1 MITRHPFITWIGLG
15 LLALVLVGC
24 SGLAGEP
31 IIVASLPPPT
41 QPQPISVPQS
51 KPDLTAGA
59 QIYAANCTRCHG
71 VTGKGDG
78 EMVTSGKVTGVADFT
93 DPKLSQ
99 KATPADWYEIVTNGR
114 LDKLMPPWKDKLT
127 DAQRWDVTNYVYSL
141 AGNTNAQVA
150 AVPTTAG
157 NTNVQPAATEDA
169 NANAEPAV
177 TEDANANPHPATTA
191 DANTAN
197 TTGVVGGKVINLTSG
212 GTVPTDLNLSL
223 YVVNSL
229 NPQEPQ
235 QVLDTK
241 IKANGTYQ
249 FENVPIG
256 TNQHYV
262 VMASYKDTVFTSDM
276 VAGDPTHPQVDLPI
290 NIYEVADNAVNIKIS
305 EMVTMMQVNTTSNEL
320 QVVQIV
326 SFTNDSDRAY
336 LKTVDGTQMST
347 SVKLPKGAAFQDFSN
362 GKYKLSP
369 DGTEVFD
376 TEPVMPGNPHIMH
389 LGYSLPYTGQMSIEQ
404 PIDYALNGKVQVMV
418 ANKGLSISGDQFASL
433 GASQLGS
440 QTYQSFGGQFTRAA
454 GDSLRYDLTGSV
466 AATTTTTAVANSNI
480 ISPLAYILIAIG
492 LVAIGTALGFFMRER
507 TDQRSQ
513 PQSQTNDLMKQ
524 IADLDVRHNEGKINE
539 AQYLKQRT
547 ALKAQLVALM
557 KSKSKSS
564 TEVSSD

>member
-15 LLALVLVGC
+15 LLALAMVGC

-31 IIVASLPPPT
+31 VIVATMPPSVQT
-41 QPQPISVPQS
+41 APQVVSVPQS
-51 KPDLTAGA
+51 APDLIAGA

-71 VTGKGDG
+71 VSGKGDG
-78 EMVTSGKVTGVADFT
+78 EMVTSGQVTGAADFT

-99 KATPADWYEIVTNGR
+99 NAKPADWYEIVTNGR
-114 LDKLMPPWKDKLT
+114 LDKLMPPWKDKLS
-127 DAQRWDVTNYVYSL
+127 DAERWDVTNYVYSL
-141 AGNTNAQVA
+141 GNSNTNAQVA
-150 AVPTTAG
+150 AVPTASTA
-157 NTNVQPAATEDA
+157 NTNQQ
-169 NANAEPAV
+169 PAV
-177 TEDANANPHPATTA
+177 TEDANSSQQPATTA
-191 DANTAN
+191 DANTVS
-197 TTGVVGGKVINLTSG
+197 TTGIVGGKVINLTSG
-212 GTVPTDLNLSL
+212 GIVPTDMSLSL
-223 YVVNSL
+223 YVVSGQ
-229 NPQEPQ
+229 NPQAPQ
-235 QVLDTK
+235 QVIDTK
-241 IKANGTYQ
+241 IKADGTYQ

-256 TNQHYV
+256 TDQHYV

-290 NIYEVADNAVNIKIS
+290 NIYEVADNAANIKIS
-305 EMVTMMQVNTTSNEL
+305 EMVTMMKVNTTSNEL

-326 SFTNDSDRAY
+326 SFTNDSDHAY
-336 LKTVDGTQMST
+336 LKTVDGSPQST
-347 SVKLPKGAAFQDFSN
+347 GIKLPKGAAFQDFSS
-362 GKYKLSP
+362 GKYKLSA
-369 DGTEVFD
+369 DGTEVYD

-404 PIDYALNGKVQVMV
+404 PIDYTLNGKVQVMV

-440 QTYQSFGGQFTRAA
+440 QTYQSFGGEFTRSA
-454 GDSLRYDLTGSV
+454 GDSLRYDLTGSIT
-466 AATTTTTAVANSNI
+466 AATTTTTVTNSNI

-507 TDQRSQ
+507 TDQRSN

-524 IADLDVRHNEGKINE
+524 IADLDVRHNEGKVNE

-557 KSKSKSS
+557 KNKSKSGAE
-564 TEVSSD
+564 TLSD

>member
-15 LLALVLVGC
+15 LLALALVGC

-41 QPQPISVPQS
+41 QPAPQVVSVPQS
-51 KPDLTAGA
+51 TPDLTAGA

-71 VTGKGDG
+71 ATGKGDG
-78 EMVTSGKVTGVADFT
+78 EMVTSGKVTGVPDFT

-99 KATPADWYEIVTNGR
+99 NAAPADWYEIVTNGR

-127 DAQRWDVTNYVYSL
+127 DTQRWDVTMYVYTIANTSPNAQVATVPTA
-141 AGNTNAQVA
+141 AGNTNQ
-150 AVPTTAG
+150 
-157 NTNVQPAATEDA
+157 Q
-169 NANAEPAV
+169 PAV
-177 TEDANANPHPATTA
+177 TEDANANPQPATTA

-212 GTVPTDLNLSL
+212 GTVPTDLSLSL
-223 YVVNSL
+223 YVVSGQ
-229 NPQEPQ
+229 NPQAPQ

-241 IKANGTYQ
+241 IKADGTYQ

-256 TNQHYV
+256 TDQHYV

-276 VAGDPTHPQVDLPI
+276 VAGDPAHPQVDLPI
-290 NIYEVADNAVNIKIS
+290 NIYEVADNAANIKIS

-336 LKTVDGTQMST
+336 LKTVDGSPIST
-347 SVKLPKGAAFQDFSN
+347 SVKLPKGAAFQDFSS
-362 GKYKLSP
+362 GKYKLSA
-369 DGTEVFD
+369 DGTQVFD

-404 PIDYALNGKVQVMV
+404 PIDYTLNGKVQVMV
-418 ANKGLSISGDQFASL
+418 ANKGLSISGDQFAAL

-454 GDSLRYDLTGSV
+454 GDSLRYDLTGSIA
-466 AATTTTTAVANSNI
+466 AATTTTTTTNSNI

-492 LVAIGTALGFFMRER
+492 LVAIGTAIGFFMRER
-507 TDQRSQ
+507 TDQRNN

-557 KSKSKSS
+557 KNKSKAGAES
-564 TEVSSD
+564 SSD